1 MNPIRAAVVTISDK
15 GYTGQRED
23 VSGPLLARL
32 LREMGAEIVRQAI
45 VPDERDEIVRLL
57 VTLID
62 EASGRAASEEA
73 VSEEM
78 AVDLV
83 VTTGGTGVTPRDV
96 TPEAT
101 KAVIQREMPGL
112 AEVLRFTGYRKTPL
126 AVISRGVAGIRGRT
140 LVVNLPGSPNA
151 VRDGMEA
158 LTPILPHA
166 IKMIRGQHTEHRHEE
181 RSVRA

>member
-1 MNPIRAAVVTISDK
+1 
-15 GYTGQRED
+15 
-23 VSGPLLARL
+23 
-32 LREMGAEIVRQAI
+32 
-45 VPDERDEIVRLL
+45 
-57 VTLID
+57 
-62 EASGRAASEEA
+62 
-73 VSEEM
+73 
-78 AVDLV
+78 
-83 VTTGGTGVTPRDV
+83 
-96 TPEAT
+96 
-101 KAVIQREMPGL
+101 MPGL

>member
-1 MNPIRAAVVTISDK
+1 MVTISDK

-32 LREMGAEIVRQAI
+32 LRDMGAKIVRQMI

-57 VTLID
+57 VTLTD
-62 EASGRAASEEA
+62 GASGEGGPEAVASSER
-73 VSEEM
+73 VSEEL

-101 KAVIQREMPGL
+101 KAVVQREMPGL
-112 AEVLRFTGYRKTPL
+112 AEALRFTGYQKTPL
-126 AVISRGVAGIRGRT
+126 AVISRGIAGIRGRT
-140 LVVNLPGSPNA
+140 LIVNLPGSPNA
-151 VRDGMEA
+151 VRDGMET

-166 IKMIRGQHTEHRHEE
+166 VKMIRGQDTEHHETE
-181 RSVRA
+181 G